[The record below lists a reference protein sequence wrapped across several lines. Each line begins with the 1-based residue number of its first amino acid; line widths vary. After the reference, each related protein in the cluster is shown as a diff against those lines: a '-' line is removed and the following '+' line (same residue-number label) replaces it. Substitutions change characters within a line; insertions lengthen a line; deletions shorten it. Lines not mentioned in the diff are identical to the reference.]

1 MPETI
6 GSKIVSVILEAIQ
19 LNLFCQTKTL
29 GRSSWMLNTGI
40 STRRRG
46 CRIPTC
52 IVRTIIYGRHFSQFQ
67 QSHIR
72 TLVNCPAIS
81 RDHRHLFR
89 SPHWRFATRTIV
101 IEEGNNLAGYFFV
114 IRILQG
120 KVFIQAMRSR
130 Q

>member
-6 GSKIVSVILEAIQ
+6 GSKIVSAILETIQ

-46 CRIPTC
+46 CRIPNC
-52 IVRTIIYGRHFSQFQ
+52 IVRTIIYRWYFCQFQ
-67 QSHIR
+67 QSHIC
-72 TLVNCPAIS
+72 TLANSPAIS
-81 RDHRHLFR
+81 RYHRHLFR
-89 SPHWRFATRTIV
+89 SPHRRFATRTII
-101 IEEGNNLAGYFFV
+101 IEEGNNLAGYLFV